1 MKIVGKPKT
10 TPAMESSRTVD
21 LEFKPLTRERWPD
34 LVSLFANNSVK
45 DCWCLW
51 WRITGN
57 DFTTTR
63 GPGKRREMKKIVDE
77 GRIPGI
83 LAYEGGKP
91 VGWCSIAPR
100 EEYGRLQR
108 SRTLGPLDKQP
119 AWSIVCFFVDP
130 AYRKLGVSEA
140 LLPAAVI
147 HATEAGA
154 RIIEAYPRDPG
165 SQKLADTDVFMGPM
179 SIFMKGLGFKEVERR
194 APGRPILRL
203 ELEIPGVNAPS

>member
-1 MKIVGKPKT
+1 MSKRD
-10 TPAMESSRTVD
+10 ESRES
-21 LEFKPLTRERWPD
+21 LPTRAASPWAGAR
-34 LVSLFANNSVK
+34 LL
-45 DCWCLW
+45 
-51 WRITGN
+51 
-57 DFTTTR
+57 
-63 GPGKRREMKKIVDE
+63 
-77 GRIPGI
+77 
-83 LAYEGGKP
+83 
-91 VGWCSIAPR
+91 PR

-119 AWSIVCFFVDP
+119 VWSIVCFFVDP
-130 AYRKLGVSEA
+130 SYRKLGVAEA

-165 SQKLADTDVFMGPM
+165 SQKLADTDVFMGPL

-203 ELEIPGVNAPS
+203 ELEIPGVNA